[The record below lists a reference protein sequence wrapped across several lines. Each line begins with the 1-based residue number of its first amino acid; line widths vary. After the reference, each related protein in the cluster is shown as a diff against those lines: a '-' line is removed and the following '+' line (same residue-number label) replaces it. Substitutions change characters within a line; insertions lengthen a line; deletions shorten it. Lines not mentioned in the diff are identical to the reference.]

1 MDRRKMLE
9 IAVTVAFGV
18 NLAAAYVIAFV
29 WTPAP
34 ASSPG
39 GFSFGIEQMYLFLHI
54 AIIFSASF
62 TFGTV
67 IADISKT
74 LIYTIVAAAIGA
86 TLAIAAIT
94 APTIILTEYAMF
106 MDTTMTVALVTIA
119 RFFIVGATFL
129 VLGSIIG
136 SFVGDSLS
144 NRMAP
149 DTTTTN

>member
-18 NLAAAYVIAFV
+18 NLGAAYVIAFV

-34 ASSPG
+34 ASSAG